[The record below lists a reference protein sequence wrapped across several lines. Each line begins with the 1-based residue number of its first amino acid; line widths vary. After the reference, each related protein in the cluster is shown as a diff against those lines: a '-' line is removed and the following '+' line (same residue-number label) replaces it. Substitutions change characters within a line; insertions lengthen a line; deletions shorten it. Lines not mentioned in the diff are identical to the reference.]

1 MEKIKRVI
9 GVDPGLTITGF
20 GILDYKGGQI
30 RTVAFGT
37 IKPPVKESLP
47 NRLEYLNSH
56 MTELLEKFE
65 PNAFAIED
73 TFFSQNVKSALLLGQ
88 ARGVLLLAAASKGIP
103 SMDYAP
109 RKIKQ
114 SVVGNGAAD
123 KTQVQ
128 YMVQQILKMDE
139 PPKPLDV
146 SDALAIGLCHI
157 YNILRCKGIVRN
169 NDDNMLNYVVEF
181 GGTQTKISDNT
192 VIAIEIH
199 HVSCFEPLI
208 KQ

>member
-1 MEKIKRVI
+1 METIQRVI

-109 RKIKQ
+109 RKVKQ

-157 YNILRCKGIVRN
+157 NQNKYL
-169 NDDNMLNYVVEF
+169 
-181 GGTQTKISDNT
+181 
-192 VIAIEIH
+192 
-199 HVSCFEPLI
+199 
-208 KQ
+208 

>member
-9 GVDPGLTITGF
+9 GVDPGLIITGF

-37 IKPPVKESLP
+37 IKPPAKESLP

-109 RKIKQ
+109 RKVKQ

-128 YMVQQILKMDE
+128 YMVQQILKMDD

-157 YNILRCKGIVRN
+157 NQNKYL
-169 NDDNMLNYVVEF
+169 
-181 GGTQTKISDNT
+181 
-192 VIAIEIH
+192 
-199 HVSCFEPLI
+199 
-208 KQ
+208 

>member
-9 GVDPGLTITGF
+9 GVDPGLIITGF

-37 IKPPVKESLP
+37 IKPPAKESLP

-56 MTELLEKFE
+56 MIELLEKFE

-109 RKIKQ
+109 RKVKQ

-157 YNILRCKGIVRN
+157 NQNKYL
-169 NDDNMLNYVVEF
+169 
-181 GGTQTKISDNT
+181 
-192 VIAIEIH
+192 
-199 HVSCFEPLI
+199 
-208 KQ
+208 

>member
-9 GVDPGLTITGF
+9 GVDPGLTVAGV
-20 GILDYKGGQI
+20 GIMDYKGGQI

-109 RKIKQ
+109 RKVKQ

-157 YNILRCKGIVRN
+157 NQNKYL
-169 NDDNMLNYVVEF
+169 
-181 GGTQTKISDNT
+181 
-192 VIAIEIH
+192 
-199 HVSCFEPLI
+199 
-208 KQ
+208 

>member
-1 MEKIKRVI
+1 MI
-9 GVDPGLTITGF
+9 GVDPGLSITGF

-37 IKPPVKESLP
+37 IKPPVKESLA

-65 PNAFAIED
+65 PNDFAIED

-103 SMDYAP
+103 TMDYSP
-109 RKIKQ
+109 RKVKQ

-123 KTQVQ
+123 KKQVQ
-128 YMVQQILKMDE
+128 
-139 PPKPLDV
+139 
-146 SDALAIGLCHI
+146 
-157 YNILRCKGIVRN
+157 
-169 NDDNMLNYVVEF
+169 
-181 GGTQTKISDNT
+181 
-192 VIAIEIH
+192 
-199 HVSCFEPLI
+199 
-208 KQ
+208 

>member
-1 MEKIKRVI
+1 MI
-9 GVDPGLTITGF
+9 GVDPGLSITGF

-37 IKPPVKESLP
+37 IKPPVKESLA

-65 PNAFAIED
+65 PNDFAIED

-103 SMDYAP
+103 TMDYSP
-109 RKIKQ
+109 RKVKQ

-123 KTQVQ
+123 KKQVQ
-128 YMVQQILKMDE
+128 YMVQQILGMKE

-157 YNILRCKGIVRN
+157 NQNKYI
-169 NDDNMLNYVVEF
+169 
-181 GGTQTKISDNT
+181 
-192 VIAIEIH
+192 
-199 HVSCFEPLI
+199 
-208 KQ
+208 

>member
-1 MEKIKRVI
+1 VEKIKRVI

-37 IKPPVKESLP
+37 IKPPAKESLP

-109 RKIKQ
+109 RKVKQ

-157 YNILRCKGIVRN
+157 NQNKYL
-169 NDDNMLNYVVEF
+169 
-181 GGTQTKISDNT
+181 
-192 VIAIEIH
+192 
-199 HVSCFEPLI
+199 
-208 KQ
+208 

>member
-1 MEKIKRVI
+1 MSVEKIKRVI
-9 GVDPGLTITGF
+9 GVDPGLSITGF

-37 IKPPVKESLP
+37 IKPPVKESLA

-65 PNAFAIED
+65 PNDFAIED

-103 SMDYAP
+103 TMDYAP
-109 RKIKQ
+109 RKVKQ

-123 KTQVQ
+123 KKQVQ
-128 YMVQQILKMDE
+128 YMVQQILEMKE

-157 YNILRCKGIVRN
+157 NQNKYI
-169 NDDNMLNYVVEF
+169 
-181 GGTQTKISDNT
+181 
-192 VIAIEIH
+192 
-199 HVSCFEPLI
+199 
-208 KQ
+208 

>member
-1 MEKIKRVI
+1 VEKIKRVI

-37 IKPPVKESLP
+37 IKPPTKESLP

-109 RKIKQ
+109 RKVKQ

-157 YNILRCKGIVRN
+157 NQNKYL
-169 NDDNMLNYVVEF
+169 
-181 GGTQTKISDNT
+181 
-192 VIAIEIH
+192 
-199 HVSCFEPLI
+199 
-208 KQ
+208 

>member
-1 MEKIKRVI
+1 MGKIKRVI

-37 IKPPVKESLP
+37 IKPPAKESLA
-47 NRLEYLNSH
+47 NRLEYLNNH

-109 RKIKQ
+109 RKVKQ

-157 YNILRCKGIVRN
+157 NQNKYL
-169 NDDNMLNYVVEF
+169 
-181 GGTQTKISDNT
+181 
-192 VIAIEIH
+192 
-199 HVSCFEPLI
+199 
-208 KQ
+208 

>member
-1 MEKIKRVI
+1 VI
-9 GVDPGLTITGF
+9 GVDPGLSITGF

-37 IKPPVKESLP
+37 IKPPVKESLA

-65 PNAFAIED
+65 PNDFAIED

-103 SMDYAP
+103 TMDYAP
-109 RKIKQ
+109 RKVKQ

-123 KTQVQ
+123 KKQVQ
-128 YMVQQILKMDE
+128 YMVQQILGMKE

-157 YNILRCKGIVRN
+157 NQNKYI
-169 NDDNMLNYVVEF
+169 
-181 GGTQTKISDNT
+181 
-192 VIAIEIH
+192 
-199 HVSCFEPLI
+199 
-208 KQ
+208 

>member
-109 RKIKQ
+109 RKVKQ

-157 YNILRCKGIVRN
+157 NQNKYL
-169 NDDNMLNYVVEF
+169 
-181 GGTQTKISDNT
+181 
-192 VIAIEIH
+192 
-199 HVSCFEPLI
+199 
-208 KQ
+208 

>member
-1 MEKIKRVI
+1 VEKIKRVI

-109 RKIKQ
+109 RKVKQ

-123 KTQVQ
+123 KIQVQ

-146 SDALAIGLCHI
+146 SDALAIGLCYI
-157 YNILRCKGIVRN
+157 NQNKYL
-169 NDDNMLNYVVEF
+169 
-181 GGTQTKISDNT
+181 
-192 VIAIEIH
+192 
-199 HVSCFEPLI
+199 
-208 KQ
+208 

>member
-109 RKIKQ
+109 RKVKQ

-139 PPKPLDV
+139 PPKSLDI

-157 YNILRCKGIVRN
+157 NQNKYL
-169 NDDNMLNYVVEF
+169 
-181 GGTQTKISDNT
+181 
-192 VIAIEIH
+192 
-199 HVSCFEPLI
+199 
-208 KQ
+208 

>member
-1 MEKIKRVI
+1 MI
-9 GVDPGLTITGF
+9 GVDPGLIITGF

-37 IKPPVKESLP
+37 IKPPAKESLP

-109 RKIKQ
+109 RKVKQ

-157 YNILRCKGIVRN
+157 NQNKYL
-169 NDDNMLNYVVEF
+169 
-181 GGTQTKISDNT
+181 
-192 VIAIEIH
+192 
-199 HVSCFEPLI
+199 
-208 KQ
+208 

>member
-37 IKPPVKESLP
+37 IKPPAKESLP

-73 TFFSQNVKSALLLGQ
+73 TFFSQNLKSALLLGQ

-109 RKIKQ
+109 RKVKQ

-146 SDALAIGLCHI
+146 SDAFAIGLCHI
-157 YNILRCKGIVRN
+157 NQNKFL
-169 NDDNMLNYVVEF
+169 
-181 GGTQTKISDNT
+181 
-192 VIAIEIH
+192 
-199 HVSCFEPLI
+199 
-208 KQ
+208 